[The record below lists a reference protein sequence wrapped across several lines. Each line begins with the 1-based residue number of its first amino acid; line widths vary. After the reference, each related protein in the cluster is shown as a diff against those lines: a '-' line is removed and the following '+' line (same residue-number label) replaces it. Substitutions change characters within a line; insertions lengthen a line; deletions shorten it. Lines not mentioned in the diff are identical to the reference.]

1 MRSKIYHKTKL
12 IKRLVTRIKEE
23 LTPNQRKFIDIVSDK
38 VANLNIYQ
46 FNYFNQKLEDKLRR
60 MPLMT
65 PIRLNTDYPGMAELE
80 NPDVAPSFFKQQELM
95 SQLAQWLGTQP
106 SIGGGPSQVSGEVK
120 KEAAAEK
127 PKEKEVKKEEVNN
140 YFIQNRKKQWSI
152 LN

>member
-46 FNYFNQKLEDKLRR
+46 FNYFNQKLEEKLRR

-106 SIGGGPSQVSGEVK
+106 SIGGPSQVVGEVK

-127 PKEKEVKKEEVNN
+127 PKEKEVIKEEVNN